1 MNRIKIYIILI
12 LIFSFM
18 CPSVYANDTKSYSY
32 KATIDFETGESA
44 VEEEELTGN
53 TDYSSLIVNVTK
65 TSSGVTSNVYK
76 GTLGEYEGGIW
87 SNVDFSD
94 IQGLLL
100 FDWETEDTI
109 WIEPVVANSTTTASL
124 EKIDT
129 VTQTNQTPSLMSV
142 SSDLAVT
149 SNIKLNGISVGENG
163 MRIID
168 NANMSC
174 TLGVSN
180 SSTKDDSITAILATY
195 TSEGRLHNMRTF
207 KIDVA
212 AGQTNSMEIVYQFD
226 AETEFSGKLMIW
238 NTLTNLMPIRAS
250 IDFTQTSG
258 INAYY
263 YNADNRLL
271 QIDKAN
277 GVTLT
282 FTYDNMGNL
291 LSKTARE
298 WGADYESNI

>member
-1 MNRIKIYIILI
+1 MNRFRKHIILM

-18 CPSVYANDTKSYSY
+18 CISTYAKETKSNSY
-32 KATIDFETGESA
+32 KATIDFETGKSTV
-44 VEEEELTGN
+44 VEEPLTGK
-53 TDYSSLIVNVTK
+53 TDNSSLVVNVTK
-65 TSSGVTSNVYK
+65 TSAGIPSKIYT
-76 GTLGEYEGGIW
+76 GTLGEYENGIW
-87 SNVDFSD
+87 SNVDFCD

-109 WIEPVVANSTTTASL
+109 WIEPVATSTSKLVSTEKSQLSTTADS
-124 EKIDT
+124 
-129 VTQTNQTPSLMSV
+129 TPSLMSI
-142 SSDLAVT
+142 SSNLAVT
-149 SNIKLNGISVGENG
+149 SNIRINGISVGENG

-180 SSTKDDSITAILATY
+180 SSAKDDSITAILATY
-195 TSEGRLHNMRTF
+195 TSEGRLHNLKTF
-207 KIDVA
+207 KIDVG

-226 AETEFSGKLMIW
+226 AENEYSGKLMIW
-238 NTLTNLMPIRAS
+238 NTLANLMPIRAS
-250 IDFTQTSG
+250 IDFSQTSG

-263 YNADNRLL
+263 YNDDNRLL

-277 GVTLT
+277 GVSVM

-291 LSKTARE
+291 LSRTIRK
-298 WGADYESNI
+298 

>member
-1 MNRIKIYIILI
+1 MNTVRKIGIFS
-12 LIFSFM
+12 LIFLLV
-18 CPSVYANDTKSYSY
+18 CPIINA
-32 KATIDFETGESA
+32 E
-44 VEEEELTGN
+44 
-53 TDYSSLIVNVTK
+53 
-65 TSSGVTSNVYK
+65 
-76 GTLGEYEGGIW
+76 
-87 SNVDFSD
+87 VD
-94 IQGLLL
+94 I
-100 FDWETEDTI
+100 
-109 WIEPVVANSTTTASL
+109 
-124 EKIDT
+124 
-129 VTQTNQTPSLMSV
+129 NQNENLMTV
-142 SSDLAVT
+142 SSALSVT

-195 TSEGRLHNMRTF
+195 TSEGRLHNLKTF

-238 NTLTNLMPIRAS
+238 DTLTNLMPIRAS
-250 IDFTQTSG
+250 IDFTQISG

-298 WGADYESNI
+298 WGADYESNM